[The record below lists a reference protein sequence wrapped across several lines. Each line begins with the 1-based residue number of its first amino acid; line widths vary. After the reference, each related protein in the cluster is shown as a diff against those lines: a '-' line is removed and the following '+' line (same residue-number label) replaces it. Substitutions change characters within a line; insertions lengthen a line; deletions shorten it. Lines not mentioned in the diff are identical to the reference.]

1 MKHEKLIKIK
11 AIPYHSYNMVVYST
25 KIDEYGEL
33 VPYRQMILAR
43 RKSSDVL
50 VERNVLRTAYNN
62 NNNEH
67 QGHKMTHLI
76 NDMSSSNNN
85 IYLKNT
91 EFVMLKV
98 KPAIVE
104 GIHRFSLIDKTAEN
118 IQKFV
123 DQYKQKINYSD
134 SYYAMGMLGERIPY
148 TQWVRECVD
157 EEPHHK
163 MMRRVLKQPNIWRSY
178 PNLYKKAKESIP
190 NFSET
195 GQVQDPFDVLPRCTI
210 PFPLSKDN
218 PFLGLPNNLNYVS
231 ASINRLPQL
240 LPTFN
245 SPNVRNW
252 DSHGNNYVLT

>member
-85 IYLKNT
+85 IYLKI
-91 EFVMLKV
+91 EHL
-98 KPAIVE
+98 
-104 GIHRFSLIDKTAEN
+104 LIN
-118 IQKFV
+118 IN
-123 DQYKQKINYSD
+123 QYLLYNNN
-134 SYYAMGMLGERIPY
+134 LL
-148 TQWVRECVD
+148 
-157 EEPHHK
+157 
-163 MMRRVLKQPNIWRSY
+163 RVLLFEHYLKEL
-178 PNLYKKAKESIP
+178 NL
-190 NFSET
+190 
-195 GQVQDPFDVLPRCTI
+195 
-210 PFPLSKDN
+210 DN
-218 PFLGLPNNLNYVS
+218 
-231 ASINRLPQL
+231 
-240 LPTFN
+240 
-245 SPNVRNW
+245 
-252 DSHGNNYVLT
+252 